1 MRTLKAYLPKQCKGK
16 NLKWIMITAGTKIE
30 DDLKNYS
37 SNEEN
42 DNIKYFEFIIKA
54 LYFLLF

>member
-30 DDLKNYS
+30 DDLK
-37 SNEEN
+37 
-42 DNIKYFEFIIKA
+42 ITHQTKKMII
-54 LYFLLF
+54 

>member
-37 SNEEN
+37 S
-42 DNIKYFEFIIKA
+42 KSKKMII
-54 LYFLLF
+54 